1 MPFFLFLLRRDLYQ
15 ASVQHAPPYK
25 NGIQHPARGTQNDY
39 NDVYGGFLQF
49 LFDEFYGTA
58 FSNGRGYQSHAQPD
72 GERDHFVVLARTGF
86 VKRTRTFVRNDLMTL
101 TQRLLNFMIGTYLS
115 SPVLYVGRQIEP
127 CPVRGLFSS
136 RVRFPHQTLSYGFAS
151 KGLGDPIE
159 HEIGLERTR
168 KRGLG
173 RNTCR
178 LHEPS
183 TPLIRCLILN
193 AMTALGLAPSHLSLP
208 LSP

>member
-1 MPFFLFLLRRDLYQ
+1 MTITMSTGVFCNFCSTNFTARLFPTGEVIRVMPNQ
-15 ASVQHAPPYK
+15 MASV
-25 NGIQHPARGTQNDY
+25 II
-39 NDVYGGFLQF
+39 
-49 LFDEFYGTA
+49 
-58 FSNGRGYQSHAQPD
+58 
-72 GERDHFVVLARTGF
+72 FVVLARTGF

>member
-1 MPFFLFLLRRDLYQ
+1 MTITMSTGVFCNFCSTNFTARLFPTGEVIRVMPNQ
-15 ASVQHAPPYK
+15 MASV
-25 NGIQHPARGTQNDY
+25 II
-39 NDVYGGFLQF
+39 
-49 LFDEFYGTA
+49 
-58 FSNGRGYQSHAQPD
+58 
-72 GERDHFVVLARTGF
+72 FVVLARTGF

-101 TQRLLNFMIGTYLS
+101 TQRLLNFMI
-115 SPVLYVGRQIEP
+115 
-127 CPVRGLFSS
+127 VRGLFSS